1 MTFYKFFDFSTDSLL
16 TKVLDQ
22 MIMKVRGKISATGK
36 EKFRRERK
44 EKEINFTNFESR
56 KKQTIFESEKRSR
69 QEKKESKN

>member
-1 MTFYKFFDFSTDSLL
+1 
-16 TKVLDQ
+16 
-22 MIMKVRGKISATGK
+22 MKVRGKISATGK